1 MNKKYLLLIVVLLSI
16 VLSGAAQAQEARTI
30 TIGLSWNERIQS
42 LVQAWQDYMQAYA
55 NEFGAKWNVTFEWV
69 VNVADSD
76 PVRQNSNIQDLIT
89 QGVDVIVA
97 RPADSE
103 AIGAAITAAQE
114 AGIPFITFDR
124 RSSSV
129 QPTSHV
135 GADSLNQAISTGEAF
150 AALLAENGVQGQC
163 IELQGDLVDTN
174 AVFRSQGWNQV
185 AASSGQYSNLVQV
198 PTEWNPELFRSG
210 LANALA
216 AYPEANCIFVAS
228 DFAFNSVRAALEEVN
243 RYFPAG
249 EEGHVWIAAQDV
261 NPQGYEAMLGGY
273 IDVATT
279 YDAYFH
285 SVELVNVAVRAATGD
300 IVQPQYLVPGRVAT
314 PALLPDMEFI
324 WARDYSD

>member
-1 MNKKYLLLIVVLLSI
+1 MKKLVFVVLLLTF
-16 VLSGAAQAQEARTI
+16 VLGFGAAQAQEPRVI

-42 LVQAWQDYMQAYA
+42 LVQAWQDYMEQYSA
-55 NEFGAKWNVTFEWV
+55 EFGAKWNVQFEWV

-76 PVRQNSNIQDLIT
+76 PVRQNANIQDLIT

-103 AIGAAITAAQE
+103 AIGAAITAANE

-124 RSSSV
+124 RSTST
-129 QPTSHV
+129 PATSHV
-135 GADSLNQAISTGEAF
+135 GADSLNQAISTGETF

-185 AASSGQYSNLVQV
+185 AESSGQYTTIVQV
-198 PTEWNPELFRSG
+198 PTEWQAENFRTG

-216 AYPEANCIFVAS
+216 ANPDANCIFVAS
-228 DFAFNSVRAALEEVN
+228 DFAFNGVRAALEEAG
-243 RYFPAG
+243 RYFPQG
-249 EEGHVWIAAQDV
+249 DPNHMWIAAQDV
-261 NPQGYEAMLGGY
+261 NPQGYEAMLGGF

-285 SVELVNVAVRAATGD
+285 SVELVNVAVRVATGD

-314 PALLPDMEFI
+314 PATLPDMEFI